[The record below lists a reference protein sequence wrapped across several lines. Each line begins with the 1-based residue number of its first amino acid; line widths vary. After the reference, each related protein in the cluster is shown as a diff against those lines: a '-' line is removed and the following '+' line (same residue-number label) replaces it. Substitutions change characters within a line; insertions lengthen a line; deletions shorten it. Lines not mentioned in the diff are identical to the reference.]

1 MLASAL
7 KQWRTKRE
15 CRPGTWDSSMQGM
28 EEKTNKQERLRG
40 KDGRRN
46 TETRH
51 AGGMGSGRTEKKKL
65 AERAAPRTDGLG
77 REEGQNWKKPKQSRW
92 ARELWERGGWEYR
105 HPGGEGARKELER
118 ALAPVEADKNCWPPA
133 ALCSWLRNVP
143 GLPKDC
149 LAPVGP
155 CWPLLAPVGPVSYQ
169 ARQLPHQEL
178 WSCLPYLAFP
188 SRDPSL
194 LGPRTP

>member
-1 MLASAL
+1 MASAL
-7 KQWRTKRE
+7 KQWRAKRE

-77 REEGQNWKKPKQSRW
+77 REEGQSWKKPKQSRW

-105 HPGGEGARKELER
+105 HPAGEGARKELER
-118 ALAPVEADKNCWPPA
+118 ALAPVEADRTAGRLQLCAHGSEMSQACQKTAWP
-133 ALCSWLRNVP
+133 L
-143 GLPKDC
+143 
-149 LAPVGP
+149 LAPAGP
-155 CWPLLAPVGPVSYQ
+155 CWPLLVLSPTRPGSSHIRNFGAAYP
-169 ARQLPHQEL
+169 
-178 WSCLPYLAFP
+178 
-188 SRDPSL
+188 
-194 LGPRTP
+194 T